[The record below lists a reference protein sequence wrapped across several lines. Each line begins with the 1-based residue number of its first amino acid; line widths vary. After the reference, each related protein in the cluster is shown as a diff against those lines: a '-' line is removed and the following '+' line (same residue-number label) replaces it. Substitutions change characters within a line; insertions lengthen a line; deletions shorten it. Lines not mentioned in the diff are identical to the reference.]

1 MACTGATVDD
11 LDSSNLDKHVQHD
24 FEINR
29 SMKRVAK
36 ARFGPGHDVGGRR
49 VAWPHLDTVWCDETG
64 DGAYGPNGE
73 LVWTDGLQ
81 AVRRKPYSDTL
92 LRDLMQA
99 SVSLPVPGLTRMRQT
114 MESGMRH
121 MPNGNPADGPQPD
134 PAPPHTKIHRIPTP
148 PALLPPHEN
157 PAGLSRLDRE

>member
-1 MACTGATVDD
+1 MTRDTGATVDD

-114 MESGMRH
+114 MAPRPVINTCGRKASVMERRHETRRSTPTMRW
-121 MPNGNPADGPQPD
+121 NRVRTSCNC
-134 PAPPHTKIHRIPTP
+134 
-148 PALLPPHEN
+148 
-157 PAGLSRLDRE
+157 

>member
-1 MACTGATVDD
+1 MCGNAKAGQIPCGNAKRIRAKTPRHVSCNLSMDSVAGSNLDTGATMTRDTGATVDD

-99 SVSLPVPGLTRMRQT
+99 SVSLPVPGLIRMR
-114 MESGMRH
+114 
-121 MPNGNPADGPQPD
+121 
-134 PAPPHTKIHRIPTP
+134 
-148 PALLPPHEN
+148 
-157 PAGLSRLDRE
+157 